1 MEVREVDPFN
11 ESHVAAWF
19 AVVDA
24 RQRADRPD
32 EPGWLL
38 TELRA
43 VLQHGAKPDVD
54 DRCVG
59 LVAVEGGEVVSAGRL
74 DIPISDNTH
83 LCEALILTH
92 PERLRRG
99 GGRALAEEVERR
111 TRELGRTTLTS
122 HSEELP
128 GEEGRS
134 PSRGFGAAMGF
145 VAEQVE
151 VRRDIDLPLDPAVV
165 SGLAAVAA
173 EHAADYDLRT
183 WRDVVP
189 DDLVEDQAYL
199 HRRMSTDVPLAGM
212 DWQEEEWDA
221 ARVRR
226 EEQLVREMGRS
237 YFAAAAVHRPTGRSV
252 AYTTVG
258 IPLAAPERVY
268 QWDTLVLK
276 EHRGHRLGTLVKL
289 ACLQRLVGEVPE
301 ARFIST
307 WNAAENAPMIRVNDA
322 LGARVNGQL
331 VNWQKKLA

>member
-1 MEVREVDPFN
+1 MEVREVDPYD
-11 ESHVAAWF
+11 EAQVAAWF
-19 AVVDA
+19 AVLDA
-24 RQRADRPD
+24 RQRADRPE

-38 TELRA
+38 SEVRAILR
-43 VLQHGAKPDVD
+43 HGAKPDAD

-59 LVAVEGGEVVSAGRL
+59 LLAVEGDVVVSAGRL
-74 DIPISDNTH
+74 DIPMSDNTH
-83 LCEALILTH
+83 MCEALILTH
-92 PERLRRG
+92 PEQLRRG

-111 TRELGRTTLTS
+111 TRELGRTTLTAS
-122 HSEELP
+122 SDELP

-134 PSRGFGAAMGF
+134 ASRGFGAALGF

-165 SGLAAVAA
+165 AGLGAVAA
-173 EHAADYDLRT
+173 QHAADYDLRT

-189 DDLVEDQAYL
+189 DDLVEDQAHL
-199 HRRMSTDVPLAGM
+199 HRRMSTDVPMAGM
-212 DWQEEEWDA
+212 DWQEEEWDP

-226 EEQLVREMGRS
+226 EEQLVQEMGRS
-237 YFAAAAVHRPTGRSV
+237 YFAAAAIHRPTGRSV
-252 AYTTVG
+252 AYTTMG
-258 IPLAAPERVY
+258 IARDAATRAY

-289 ACLQRLVGEVPE
+289 ACLQRLVEESPE
-301 ARFIST
+301 TRFIST

-331 VNWQKKLA
+331 VNWQKRLS